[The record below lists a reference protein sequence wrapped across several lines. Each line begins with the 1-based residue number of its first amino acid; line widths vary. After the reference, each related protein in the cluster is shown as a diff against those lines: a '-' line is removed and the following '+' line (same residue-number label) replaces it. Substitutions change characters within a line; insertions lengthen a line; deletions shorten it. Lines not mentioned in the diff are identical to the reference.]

1 MIGALAVAG
10 ALKAGQRLLVIGD
23 GPLHTLPLEMLI
35 ERWGEAEQRAFAAAR
50 GAGQPPLGEYAT
62 LPYLAHKY
70 RFAYLPSL
78 ASLASIRL
86 YRKPAVRYEREL
98 VSFADPVFEKNGYAE
113 NTRTAL
119 TTLTRAVAPGKRLEI
134 PRLPET
140 ADEAREIAAILAGK
154 AGTAGRSEVYLRERA
169 QEHAAKTLDLK
180 TTRYLHF
187 ATHGLLGGEFV
198 AVRDALATSELA
210 GEDSQRNLKV
220 QAATASAAAAAESAE
235 SDEPAP
241 RPYVDRGQP
250 ALLLSLS
257 GDMQGEDG
265 LLTMGEVIESLDLNA
280 RLVVL
285 SACNTAGENRAASSG
300 EGFAG
305 LTRAFMYA
313 GAQGIL
319 VSHWSVESRATQLLM
334 SELFRNLSR
343 DEQEDSLAALE
354 RARAAIRSSRDAAQ
368 DGLSRAHPYFWA
380 PFVYVGD

>member
-1 MIGALAVAG
+1 MNQLTPIDRDSLWGGA
-10 ALKAGQRLLVIGD
+10 ALSD
-23 GPLHTLPLEMLI
+23 
-35 ERWGEAEQRAFAAAR
+35 
-50 GAGQPPLGEYAT
+50 
-62 LPYLAHKY
+62 
-70 RFAYLPSL
+70 
-78 ASLASIRL
+78 
-86 YRKPAVRYEREL
+86 
-98 VSFADPVFEKNGYAE
+98 ADF
-113 NTRTAL
+113 
-119 TTLTRAVAPGKRLEI
+119 
-134 PRLPET
+134 
-140 ADEAREIAAILAGK
+140 REIAAILAGK